1 MPFTEME
8 KVRVVLQER
17 EMGHERMVTS
27 QVTSRPLGQLLR
39 VSSWLC
45 TGKNSRVSHSK
56 VKDTL
61 FREKHTPQAERGP
74 PLNAGGP
81 RVWGQQLLE
90 GWVMS

>member
-17 EMGHERMVTS
+17 ETGHERMVTS

-56 VKDTL
+56 VKEDL

-74 PLNAGGP
+74 PLNARGL
-81 RVWGQQLLE
+81 RVWGRQLL
-90 GWVMS
+90 